1 MNRIKMVLCS
11 IALATGSS
19 NLITQAQVQ
28 FPTTAVF
35 DNEYQSAGGCQ
46 DTGREVSIAIPNAG
60 QLDLSIV
67 DPVWHIPGVTFR
79 ETTHVGNSGIRNV
92 AISGNILRYQIFAGG
107 GGSYEGWPINGC
119 VGASGG
125 SYGVEVTAHY
135 RKLPTKP
142 ATQIR
147 KSQ

>member
-1 MNRIKMVLCS
+1 MNRVKTLFWA

-19 NLITQAQVQ
+19 TLVAQTEVQ
-28 FPTTAVF
+28 LPTTVVF

-46 DTGREVSIAIPNAG
+46 DTGREVSITIPNAD

-67 DPVWHIPGVTFR
+67 DPVWHIPGITFR

-92 AISGNILRYQIFAGG
+92 AISGNVLRYQIFAGG
-107 GGSYEGWPINGC
+107 GGSYQGWPINGC
-119 VGASGG
+119 VGGSGG
-125 SYGVEVTAHY
+125 SYGVEGTAHY
-135 RKLPTKP
+135 KKVPAKT